1 MAKEDDACSPSVLPS
16 PLSSHSGEIEGGGP
30 CSQKPRLRRRY
41 RIGYALVLAVLML
54 PVSGESLAQGTI
66 VKQVTITNDMFDE
79 DGGRDLYRPV
89 VRFSPE
95 LTVDSVFVL
104 TVGVTGDSA
113 VRGTDYTTPA
123 TTYTMNITTGTT
135 DARQYRPTIPVLP
148 IDNSV
153 REANKVITVTGTLTP
168 PAGYAVMT
176 GTITI
181 VEDDPVAVI
190 LDDVNVD
197 EDVVGGMVTVTA
209 RLSAAAAGAF
219 TVMASTAGGGT
230 ATAGIDY
237 TEVTNHVLNFAGT
250 ANETQTFMVPITI
263 DAIAEG
269 DETFTV
275 SLSGS
280 SRDAVST
287 PGPDATVTIVDDD
300 IATVTLGA
308 SRSVDEGIGTVTL
321 AATLDVAVQGGV
333 TVTVRTVAQIAGA
346 GTASVGTDVD
356 TLTMELIFAE
366 TESGM
371 KTFTAQITDDG
382 IVEGD
387 EIFDIIVSGISRT
400 HVNGSFVMQRITIT
414 DNDVATVTLG
424 DETVDEDVAGGAVT
438 VTMTLDKMVQGGFSV
453 EVSTTDG
460 TATAGS
466 DYDFLSGDQQFFLGD
481 ALNETVRF
489 SVAITDDTETE
500 GPETFGLFLST
511 LLNTT
516 ASVVITSTATVTISD
531 DEAPAPLVGSETVAE
546 NVASGVVTVTV
557 TLPGAAPSP
566 FTVDVSTGG
575 GTATAG
581 SDYTAVTD
589 QTLSFAGTT
598 DETQEFTVTIM
609 NDSLVEGPETF
620 VVSLSNPTG
629 GGAEGIVAT
638 ATATVTITDDDTA
651 TVTLSDATVNEG
663 VGTATVTAT
672 LQVGVPSG
680 FSLTSETANGTAV
693 AASDYTAN
701 ESSDITVFA
710 GTAGETQ
717 EFTVLITDDTIVEAT
732 ETFSLSLSLH
742 SGTTGLLDLTDT
754 ATLTIND
761 NDTATITLGDETVA
775 EDAGT
780 VTVTAT
786 LDTAVQGTGFTV
798 TVSTADGTATIA
810 GGDYTTTTTMLT
822 FAGTA
827 NEEQEFTVAI
837 TDDST
842 VDVAETFTVALSGLT
857 GTTLVDITDGA
868 TVIITDNDTATVTLG
883 DEGVG
888 EGDGMVTVT
897 ATLDTAVQGGFMVTA
912 STTDGSAT
920 AGNDYTTT
928 STVLVFAGMANEMQ
942 EITVPILEDTA
953 TEGAEMFTVGLSG
966 TTSLATITDTATV
979 RISDNEGPTVSF
991 DTVPAVAESGMV
1003 TITARLSGAV
1013 TGGFT
1018 VLVST
1023 ANGTTLAS
1031 DYTAVTDHMLTFAGT
1046 EDETQTFP
1054 VSITA
1059 DEVLEGDETF
1069 TVALSGLAGTTE
1081 TVNLGSAATITIT
1094 DDDMA
1099 AVTLGDA
1106 TVAEDVGTVTVT
1118 ATLDT
1123 LVEGAF
1129 SVMVSTTGGTATAGD
1144 YTTTT
1149 TMLTFAGTAPVGEE
1163 QTFTVAVTDDSTVEG
1178 EETFS
1183 VSLSGLVGGR
1193 AAAEVDLTDTATVTI
1208 TDNDTAAVTL
1218 GNETVDED
1226 AGTVTVTA
1234 TLDNAVQGTGFTV
1247 TVSTAAGTATADSDY
1262 TTTTMML
1269 MFAGTA
1275 DEMQT
1280 FTVPILND
1288 ADAEGGETFT
1298 VSLSTLTG
1306 TTLTVDISSTAT
1318 VTITD
1323 DDVPNVML
1331 ADMTVGEAAGTVT
1344 VTATLDIA
1352 VSGGFMV
1359 NASTADGTTNGAT
1372 AGEDYT
1378 AVTDQTLTFAGTV
1391 GEMQTVVVTILEDT
1405 DIEEDETFSVSLS
1418 TLTGTAV
1425 TVGTSSTATV
1435 TIEDDDRPTITLG
1448 DVTVT
1453 EGDDPMTATVTA
1465 TLDIAV
1471 SGGVTADVSTTDGTA
1486 TAGNDYTT
1494 TSTMVTFTGTAGEMQ
1509 EFTVPILDDEDFE
1522 VEEMFSVTLT
1532 NISVLADINSAT
1544 VTIADDDTPPLSA
1557 GLVLSPTS
1565 VTEGSGST
1573 TIMVTATIAGAGES
1587 VLSDTEVTVTVAGGT
1602 ATAGTDFTAVA
1613 PFTLTLLAGA
1623 SSGTGSFVLAV
1634 TEDEEDDP
1642 TETVTVSATAAGID
1656 FPSSATLTITEAPPL
1671 SAGLVLSPARVTEG
1685 SGSTTIMVT
1694 ATIAGAGESVLSDTE
1709 VTVTVAGGTATEGTD
1724 FTAVAPFT
1732 LTLLAGASSG
1742 TGSFVLMVTDDEE
1755 DDPTETVTVSATAA
1769 GIDFPS
1775 SATLTITEAPPLSAG
1790 LALSPARVAEG
1801 RDPTTIT
1808 VTATIAGTGGSV
1820 LSDTDVTVTVVGGTA
1835 TAGVDFTAVAPFT
1848 FTLAAGDTR
1857 GTGSFVLTV
1866 MEDEEDDP
1874 NETVT
1879 VSATADGI
1887 DFTSSVTLTITEGDI
1902 EAVLEAVVPELAQL
1916 SASSVVDAVAG
1927 RIGRVVA
1934 GISAGPL
1941 VSFSGQPSVATAL
1954 AANEQ
1959 VLNEGGLDW
1968 QEFLGGSSFDL
1979 TLAGTETAAPAA
1991 GGQAASDG
1999 DVGIWASGDYERISS
2014 KDVGPGEDAGL
2025 GEWEGDLFSAH
2036 LGIDRRLSESVLV
2049 GLAVS
2054 WSNGSFEFDDNPA
2067 NNTDSQ
2073 LVALSPYFG
2082 WNSGDG
2088 AGLWVM
2094 AGHGR
2099 GEIEQEDLP
2108 DSKRDITMAM
2118 VAAGG
2123 NQRIVADAEWALDI
2137 RGEVSAAQLETTEAS
2152 GSLAASG
2159 SSVAMTAGV
2168 RRLRLALEAGSS
2180 VQRDSGAQLTRS
2192 VALGIRHDGGDGD
2205 TGLGAELDGELGW
2218 SFLASGVTL
2227 RVTGH
2232 VLLAHAGDLKEWGA
2246 GGLIHYA
2253 PVQAKGRGLS
2263 LRVQPFW
2270 GQAESTP
2277 GQLWEHR
2284 VAELESA
2291 DGDAPEARLVTD
2303 VGWGLPALSGRGL
2316 VTPYSGL
2323 ELSEGGDRVYR
2334 LGSRFETGSVFNID
2348 LAGDRTEKG
2357 GRPEY
2362 GIDLHLRMQW

>member
-113 VRGTDYTTPA
+113 MRGTDYTTPA

-219 TVMASTAGGGT
+219 TVMASTADGT
-230 ATAGIDY
+230 AVAGSDY
-237 TEVTNHVLNFAGT
+237 TTTTTMLNFTGT

-280 SRDAVST
+280 SRAAVST

-516 ASVVITSTATVTISD
+516 ASVVITDTATVTISD

-557 TLPGAAPSP
+557 TLPGAALSA

-581 SDYTAVTD
+581 SDYTAVTN

-754 ATLTIND
+754 ATVTIND

-798 TVSTADGTATIA
+798 TVSTADGTATTA

-857 GTTLVDITDGA
+857 GTTLVNLGPAATIT
-868 TVIITDNDTATVTLG
+868 ITDNETATVTLG

-1023 ANGTTLAS
+1023 TNVSTSLAT
-1031 DYTAVTDHMLTFAGT
+1031 DYTPVTDHMLTFAGT
-1046 EDETQTFP
+1046 EDETQEFM
-1054 VSITA
+1054 VSITT
-1059 DEVLEGDETF
+1059 DEVVEGDETF
-1069 TVALSGLAGTTE
+1069 TVALSGLADTTE
-1081 TVNLGSAATITIT
+1081 TVNLGSPATITIT
-1094 DDDMA
+1094 DDDTGT
-1099 AVTLGDA
+1099 VTLGDV
-1106 TVAEDVGTVTVT
+1106 TVAEDVGTATVT
-1118 ATLDT
+1118 ATLDA
-1123 LVEGAF
+1123 LVEG
-1129 SVMVSTTGGTATAGD
+1129 SVSVTVTTTAGTATAVSD

-1149 TMLTFAGTAPVGEE
+1149 TVLGFNGSPAGETQE
-1163 QTFTVAVTDDSTVEG
+1163 FTVAIIDDSIVEG
-1178 EETFS
+1178 DETFS

-1372 AGEDYT
+1372 AGSDYT

-1602 ATAGTDFTAVA
+1602 AT
-1613 PFTLTLLAGA
+1613 
-1623 SSGTGSFVLAV
+1623 
-1634 TEDEEDDP
+1634 
-1642 TETVTVSATAAGID
+1642 
-1656 FPSSATLTITEAPPL
+1656 
-1671 SAGLVLSPARVTEG
+1671 
-1685 SGSTTIMVT
+1685 
-1694 ATIAGAGESVLSDTE
+1694 
-1709 VTVTVAGGTATEGTD
+1709 EGTD

-1742 TGSFVLMVTDDEE
+1742 TGSFVLMVTDDEV

-1820 LSDTDVTVTVVGGTA
+1820 LSDTDVTVTVAGGSA
-1835 TAGVDFTAVAPFT
+1835 TAGVDFTVVAPFT
-1848 FTLAAGDTR
+1848 LTLLAGASS
-1857 GTGSFVLTV
+1857 GTGSFVLMV
-1866 MEDEEDDP
+1866 MEDEVDDP
-1874 NETVT
+1874 DETVT
-1879 VSATADGI
+1879 VSATASGI
-1887 DFTSSVTLTITEGDI
+1887 NFTSSVTLTITEVGI
-1902 EAVLEAVVPELAQL
+1902 PEALEAVVPELAQL

-1941 VSFSGQPSVATAL
+1941 VSFAGQPSVATAL
-1954 AANEQ
+1954 AANER

-1979 TLAGTETAAPAA
+1979 TLADTETAAPAA
-1991 GGQAASDG
+1991 GGQAASG
-1999 DVGIWASGDYERISS
+1999 GAVGIWASGDYERISS
-2014 KDVGPGEDAGL
+2014 KDAVL
-2025 GEWEGDLFSAH
+2025 GEWDGDLFSAH
-2036 LGIDRRLSESVLV
+2036 LGIDRHLSESVLV

-2054 WSNGSFEFDDNPA
+2054 WSKGSFEIDDDA
-2067 NNTDSQ
+2067 LLNTDSR

-2088 AGLWVM
+2088 VGLWVT

-2099 GEIEQEDLP
+2099 GEIEQKSLV
-2108 DSKRDITMAM
+2108 DSKRDLTMAM

-2123 NQRIVADAEWALDI
+2123 NRTIIADAEWALDI
-2137 RGEVSAAQLETTEAS
+2137 RGEVSAAQLETEA
-2152 GSLAASG
+2152 GG
-2159 SSVAMTAGV
+2159 NFEAMTAEV
-2168 RRLRLALEAGSS
+2168 RRLRLALEAGGATR
-2180 VQRDSGAQLTRS
+2180 RDSGAHLTRS
-2192 VALGIRHDGGDGD
+2192 MALGLRHDGGDGD
-2205 TGLGAELDGELGW
+2205 TGLGAELDGRLGW
-2218 SFLASGVTL
+2218 SLPDSGVTL

-2232 VLLAHAGDLKEWGA
+2232 VLLVPAGDLREWGV
-2246 GGLIHYA
+2246 GGLIHYVPA
-2253 PVQAKGRGLS
+2253 QAKGRGLS
-2263 LRVQPFW
+2263 LRMQPSW
-2270 GQAESTP
+2270 GRAESTP

>member
-1 MAKEDDACSPSVLPS
+1 MAKGDDACSPSMLPS
-16 PLSSHSGEIEGGGP
+16 PLSIPLRGDRGRGSAVQSET
-30 CSQKPRLRRRY
+30 RLWRRY
-41 RIGYALVLAVLML
+41 RIGCALVLAVLL
-54 PVSGESLAQGTI
+54 LSVSGEALAQGVVVRQI
-66 VKQVTITNDMFDE
+66 NITNTSYDE
-79 DGGRDLYRPV
+79 DEGRRSYRPTIS
-89 VRFSPE
+89 FSPE
-95 LTVDSVFVL
+95 LTADSVFTL
-104 TVGVTGDSA
+104 TVGVAGDSA
-113 VRGTDYTTPA
+113 VRGTDYTSSS
-123 TTYTMNITTGTT
+123 TTYTKTITIGDGSA
-135 DARQYRPTIPVLP
+135 DARQYRPTISLTLIP
-148 IDNSV
+148 DSV
-153 REANKVITVTGTLTP
+153 REANKSITITGSLTP
-168 PAGYAVMT
+168 PAGYTVNS
-176 GTITI
+176 GLITI
-181 VEDDPVAVI
+181 VEASPVEVT
-190 LDDVNVD
+190 LDDVDVA
-197 EDVVGGMVTVTA
+197 EDVAGGVLTLTA
-209 RLSAAAAGAF
+209 RLSAAAGGAF
-219 TVMASTAGGGT
+219 TVMASTANGT
-230 ATAGIDY
+230 AVAGSDY
-237 TEVTNHVLNFAGT
+237 TALTNHVLNFAGL
-250 ANETQTFMVPITI
+250 AREPQTFRVLIANN
-263 DAIAEG
+263 AIAEG

-280 SRDAVST
+280 SSTAVTT

-300 IATVTLGA
+300 IATATLGGA
-308 SRSVDEGIGTVTL
+308 DMTVDEDVGTVTI
-321 AATLDVAVQGGV
+321 AVMLDVAVQGGV
-333 TVTVRTVAQIAGA
+333 TITVANVVNAAAGNATEGSDYIISELTEVTFA
-346 GTASVGTDVD
+346 G
-356 TLTMELIFAE
+356 

-371 KTFTAQITDDG
+371 KTFTVPITDDD
-382 IVEGD
+382 IAEGD
-387 EIFDIIVSGISRT
+387 EIIRFDLRSPSRAHVNFSNDSRT
-400 HVNGSFVMQRITIT
+400 ITIT

-516 ASVVITSTATVTISD
+516 ASVVITDTATVTISD

-557 TLPGAAPSP
+557 TLPSAALSA

-581 SDYTAVTD
+581 SDYTAVTN

-629 GGAEGIVAT
+629 GGAGGIVAT
-638 ATATVTITDDDTA
+638 ATATLTITDDDTA

-672 LQVGVPSG
+672 LDVAVPSG
-680 FSLTSETANGTAV
+680 FSLTSDTANGTA
-693 AASDYTAN
+693 AAGSDYTEN
-701 ESSDITVFA
+701 EGSDITVFA

-754 ATLTIND
+754 ATVTIND

-798 TVSTADGTATIA
+798 TVSTADGTATTA

-827 NEEQEFTVAI
+827 SEEETFTVAI

-842 VDVAETFTVALSGLT
+842 VDVAETFSVSLSGLT
-857 GTTLVDITDGA
+857 GTTLVGITDTA
-868 TVIITDNDTATVTLG
+868 TVTITDNETATVTLG

-912 STTDGSAT
+912 STTDGT
-920 AGNDYTTT
+920 ALAGSDYTTT
-928 STVLVFAGMANEMQ
+928 STVLVFAGAANETQ
-942 EITVPILEDTA
+942 EITVPILEDTD

-1023 ANGTTLAS
+1023 TNVSTSLAT
-1031 DYTAVTDHMLTFAGT
+1031 DYTPVTDHMLTFAGT
-1046 EDETQTFP
+1046 EDETQEFM
-1054 VSITA
+1054 VSITT
-1059 DEVLEGDETF
+1059 DEVVEGDETF
-1069 TVALSGLAGTTE
+1069 TVALSGLADTTE
-1081 TVNLGSAATITIT
+1081 TVNLGSPATITIT
-1094 DDDMA
+1094 DDDTGT
-1099 AVTLGDA
+1099 VTLGDV
-1106 TVAEDVGTVTVT
+1106 TVAEDVGTATVT
-1118 ATLDT
+1118 ATLDA
-1123 LVEGAF
+1123 LVEG
-1129 SVMVSTTGGTATAGD
+1129 SVSVTVTTTAGTATAVSD

-1149 TMLTFAGTAPVGEE
+1149 TVLGFNGSPAGET

-1288 ADAEGGETFT
+1288 ADAEGGEMFT

-1372 AGEDYT
+1372 AGSDYT

-1602 ATAGTDFTAVA
+1602 AT
-1613 PFTLTLLAGA
+1613 
-1623 SSGTGSFVLAV
+1623 
-1634 TEDEEDDP
+1634 
-1642 TETVTVSATAAGID
+1642 
-1656 FPSSATLTITEAPPL
+1656 
-1671 SAGLVLSPARVTEG
+1671 
-1685 SGSTTIMVT
+1685 
-1694 ATIAGAGESVLSDTE
+1694 
-1709 VTVTVAGGTATEGTD
+1709 EGTD

-1820 LSDTDVTVTVVGGTA
+1820 LSDTDVTVTVAGGTA

-1848 FTLAAGDTR
+1848 FTLLAGASR
-1857 GTGSFVLTV
+1857 GTGSFVLAVT
-1866 MEDEEDDP
+1866 EDEEDDP

-1879 VSATADGI
+1879 VSATASGI
-1887 DFTSSVTLTITEGDI
+1887 NFTSSVTLTITEGDSV
-1902 EAVLEAVVPELAQL
+1902 AVLEAVVPELAQL

-1991 GGQAASDG
+1991 GGQAASGG

-2014 KDVGPGEDAGL
+2014 KDAGQGEDVGL

-2054 WSNGSFEFDDNPA
+2054 WSKGSFEFDDNPA

-2123 NQRIVADAEWALDI
+2123 NQRIVGDAEWALDI

-2152 GSLAASG
+2152 GSSAASG

-2180 VQRDSGAQLTRS
+2180 VQRDSGARLTRS
-2192 VALGIRHDGGDGD
+2192 AALGIRHDGGDGD

-2218 SFLASGVTL
+2218 SLPDSGVTL

-2232 VLLAHAGDLKEWGA
+2232 VLLVPAGDLREWGA

-2253 PVQAKGRGLS
+2253 PAQAKGRGLS

-2357 GRPEY
+2357 GRPEH

>member
-95 LTVDSVFVL
+95 LTVDSVFVV

-219 TVMASTAGGGT
+219 TVMASTADGT
-230 ATAGIDY
+230 AVAGSDY
-237 TEVTNHVLNFAGT
+237 TTTTTMLNFTGT

-481 ALNETVRF
+481 TLNETVRF

-516 ASVVITSTATVTISD
+516 ASVVITDTATVTISD

-557 TLPGAAPSP
+557 TLPGAALSA

-638 ATATVTITDDDTA
+638 ATATLTITDDDTA

-701 ESSDITVFA
+701 ESSDITAFA

-786 LDTAVQGTGFTV
+786 LDTAVQGTSFTV
-798 TVSTADGTATIA
+798 TVSTADGTATTA

-857 GTTLVDITDGA
+857 GTTLVNLGPAATIT
-868 TVIITDNDTATVTLG
+868 ITDNETATVTLG

-912 STTDGSAT
+912 STTDGT
-920 AGNDYTTT
+920 ALAGSDYTTT
-928 STVLVFAGMANEMQ
+928 STVLVFAGAANETQ
-942 EITVPILEDTA
+942 EITVPILEDTD

-1193 AAAEVDLTDTATVTI
+1193 AAAEVDLTDTATVII

-1218 GNETVDED
+1218 GNEMVDED

-1372 AGEDYT
+1372 AGSDYT

-1602 ATAGTDFTAVA
+1602 AT
-1613 PFTLTLLAGA
+1613 
-1623 SSGTGSFVLAV
+1623 
-1634 TEDEEDDP
+1634 
-1642 TETVTVSATAAGID
+1642 
-1656 FPSSATLTITEAPPL
+1656 
-1671 SAGLVLSPARVTEG
+1671 
-1685 SGSTTIMVT
+1685 
-1694 ATIAGAGESVLSDTE
+1694 
-1709 VTVTVAGGTATEGTD
+1709 EGTD

-1732 LTLLAGASSG
+1732 LTLLAGASRG

-1820 LSDTDVTVTVVGGTA
+1820 LSDTDVTVTVAGGTA

-1848 FTLAAGDTR
+1848 FTLLAGASR
-1857 GTGSFVLTV
+1857 GTGSFVLAVT
-1866 MEDEEDDP
+1866 EDEEDDP

-1879 VSATADGI
+1879 VSATASGI
-1887 DFTSSVTLTITEGDI
+1887 NFTSSVTLTITEGDSV
-1902 EAVLEAVVPELAQL
+1902 AVLEAVVPELAQL

-2014 KDVGPGEDAGL
+2014 KDAGQGEDVGL

-2054 WSNGSFEFDDNPA
+2054 WSKGSFEFDDNPA

-2099 GEIEQEDLP
+2099 GEIEQEDL

-2123 NQRIVADAEWALDI
+2123 NQRIVGDAEWALDI

-2192 VALGIRHDGGDGD
+2192 AALGIRHDGGDGD

-2218 SFLASGVTL
+2218 SLPDSGVTL

-2232 VLLAHAGDLKEWGA
+2232 VLLVPAGDLREWGA
-2246 GGLIHYA
+2246 GGLIYYA
-2253 PVQAKGRGLS
+2253 PAQAKGRGLS

-2357 GRPEY
+2357 GRPEH

>member
-1 MAKEDDACSPSVLPS
+1 MAKGDDACSPSVLPS
-16 PLSSHSGEIEGGGP
+16 PLSIPLRGDRGRGSAVQSET
-30 CSQKPRLRRRY
+30 RLWRRY
-41 RIGYALVLAVLML
+41 RIGCALVLAVLL
-54 PVSGESLAQGTI
+54 LSVSGEALAQGVVVRQI
-66 VKQVTITNDMFDE
+66 NITNTSYDE
-79 DGGRDLYRPV
+79 DEGRRSYRPTIS
-89 VRFSPE
+89 FSPE
-95 LTVDSVFVL
+95 LTADSVFTL
-104 TVGVTGDSA
+104 TVGVAGDSA
-113 VRGTDYTTPA
+113 VRGTDYTSSS
-123 TTYTMNITTGTT
+123 TTYTKTITIGDGSA
-135 DARQYRPTIPVLP
+135 DARQYRPTISLTLIP
-148 IDNSV
+148 DSV
-153 REANKVITVTGTLTP
+153 REANKSITIRGSLTP
-168 PAGYAVMT
+168 PAGYTVNS
-176 GTITI
+176 GLITI
-181 VEDDPVAVI
+181 VEASPVEVT
-190 LDDVNVD
+190 LDDVDVA
-197 EDVVGGMVTVTA
+197 EDVAGGVLTLTA
-209 RLSAAAAGAF
+209 RLSAAAGGAF
-219 TVMASTAGGGT
+219 TVMASTANGT
-230 ATAGIDY
+230 AVAGSDY
-237 TEVTNHVLNFAGT
+237 TALTNHVLNFAGL
-250 ANETQTFMVPITI
+250 AREPQTFRVLIANN
-263 DAIAEG
+263 AIAEG

-280 SRDAVST
+280 SSTAVTT

-300 IATVTLGA
+300 IATATLGGA
-308 SRSVDEGIGTVTL
+308 DMTVDEDVGTVTI
-321 AATLDVAVQGGV
+321 AVMLDVAVQGGV
-333 TVTVRTVAQIAGA
+333 TITVANVVNAAAGNATEGSDYIISELTEVTFA
-346 GTASVGTDVD
+346 G
-356 TLTMELIFAE
+356 

-371 KTFTAQITDDG
+371 KTFTVPITDDD
-382 IVEGD
+382 IAEGD
-387 EIFDIIVSGISRT
+387 EIIRFDLRSPSRAHVNFSNDSRT
-400 HVNGSFVMQRITIT
+400 ITIT

-466 DYDFLSGDQQFFLGD
+466 DYDFLSGDQQFFLGNT
-481 ALNETVRF
+481 LNETVRF

-516 ASVVITSTATVTISD
+516 ASVVITDTATVTISD

-557 TLPGAAPSP
+557 TLPSAALSA

-581 SDYTAVTD
+581 SDYTAVTN

-629 GGAEGIVAT
+629 GGTGGIVAT
-638 ATATVTITDDDTA
+638 ATATLTITDDDTA

-672 LQVGVPSG
+672 LDVAVPSG
-680 FSLTSETANGTAV
+680 FSLTSDTANGTA
-693 AASDYTAN
+693 AAGSDYTEN
-701 ESSDITVFA
+701 EGSDITAFA

-754 ATLTIND
+754 ATVTIND

-798 TVSTADGTATIA
+798 TVSTADGTATTA

-827 NEEQEFTVAI
+827 SEEETFTVAI

-842 VDVAETFTVALSGLT
+842 VDVAETFSVSLSGLT
-857 GTTLVDITDGA
+857 GTTLVGITDTA
-868 TVIITDNDTATVTLG
+868 TVTITDNDTATVTLA

-1023 ANGTTLAS
+1023 AIGTALTS

-1046 EDETQTFP
+1046 ADETETFM
-1054 VSITA
+1054 VSITS
-1059 DEVLEGDETF
+1059 DEIVEGDETF
-1069 TVALSGLAGTTE
+1069 TVALSGLDGTTE
-1081 TVNLGSAATITIT
+1081 TVNLGPAATITIT
-1094 DDDMA
+1094 DDDTA
-1099 AVTLGDA
+1099 TVTLGDA
-1106 TVAEDVGTVTVT
+1106 TVAEDVGMATIT
-1118 ATLDT
+1118 ATLDKV
-1123 LVEGAF
+1123 VEGTF
-1129 SVMVSTTGGTATAGD
+1129 SVMVSTTDGTATTAAGD

-1149 TMLTFAGTAPVGEE
+1149 TMLSFTGNPAGEE
-1163 QTFTVAVTDDSTVEG
+1163 QEFTVMIADDSVVEG
-1178 EETFS
+1178 DETFS
-1183 VSLSGLVGGR
+1183 VSLSGLGGGSATAR
-1193 AAAEVDLTDTATVTI
+1193 IVITDTATITI

-1226 AGTVTVTA
+1226 VAGGMVTVTA
-1234 TLDNAVQGTGFTV
+1234 TLDNEVQGTGFTV
-1247 TVSTAAGTATADSDY
+1247 TVSTTDGTATTAGGDY
-1262 TTTTMML
+1262 TTTTTML
-1269 MFAGTA
+1269 TFAGTA
-1275 DEMQT
+1275 GETETFMVAVANDAEAEGDEM
-1280 FTVPILND
+1280 
-1288 ADAEGGETFT
+1288 FT

-1306 TTLTVDISSTAT
+1306 TTLTVVITSTAT

-1331 ADMTVGEAAGTVT
+1331 ADVTVGEAAGTVT

-1359 NASTADGTTNGAT
+1359 NASTADGSTNGAT

-1378 AVTDQTLTFAGTV
+1378 AVSGQTLTFAGTV
-1391 GEMQTVVVTILEDT
+1391 GEMQTVEVTILEDT
-1405 DIEEDETFSVSLS
+1405 DIEVDETFSVSLS

-1435 TIEDDDRPTITLG
+1435 TIEDDDMPTITLG
-1448 DVTVT
+1448 DATVT
-1453 EGDDPMTATVTA
+1453 EGADPMTVTLTA

-1471 SGGVTADVSTTDGTA
+1471 TGGLTADVSTTDGTA
-1486 TAGNDYTT
+1486 TAGSDYTT
-1494 TSTMVTFTGTAGEMQ
+1494 TSTMLTFAGTTAGETQ
-1509 EFTVPILDDEDFE
+1509 EFTVPILDDEVFE
-1522 VEEMFSVTLT
+1522 MEEMFSVTLT
-1532 NISVLADINSAT
+1532 NISVSADINPAM
-1544 VTIADDDTPPLSA
+1544 VTITDDDMPLLSA
-1557 GLVLSPTS
+1557 GLALSPTS

-1573 TIMVTATIAGAGES
+1573 TIMVTATIEGAGMSVES
-1587 VLSDTEVTVTVAGGT
+1587 ETEVTVTVAGGT

-1623 SSGTGSFVLAV
+1623 SSGTGSFVL
-1634 TEDEEDDP
+1634 
-1642 TETVTVSATAAGID
+1642 
-1656 FPSSATLTITEAPPL
+1656 
-1671 SAGLVLSPARVTEG
+1671 
-1685 SGSTTIMVT
+1685 
-1694 ATIAGAGESVLSDTE
+1694 
-1709 VTVTVAGGTATEGTD
+1709 
-1724 FTAVAPFT
+1724 
-1732 LTLLAGASSG
+1732 
-1742 TGSFVLMVTDDEE
+1742 MVTDDEE
-1755 DDPTETVTVSATAA
+1755 DDPTETVMVSATAA
-1769 GIDFPS
+1769 GIDFS
-1775 SATLTITEAPPLSAG
+1775 SSVTLTITEAPPLSAE
-1790 LALSPARVAEG
+1790 LDLSPARVAEG
-1801 RDPTTIT
+1801 SGSTTIM

-1820 LSDTDVTVTVVGGTA
+1820 LSDTDVTVTVAGGSA

-1848 FTLAAGDTR
+1848 FTLLAGASS
-1857 GTGSFVLTV
+1857 GTGSFVLAV
-1866 MEDEEDDP
+1866 MEDEVDDP
-1874 NETVT
+1874 DETVT
-1879 VSATADGI
+1879 VSATASGI
-1887 DFTSSVTLTITEGDI
+1887 NFTSSMTLTII
-1902 EAVLEAVVPELAQL
+1902 EVGIPEVIEAVVPELAQL

-1941 VSFSGQPSVATAL
+1941 VSFAGQPSVATAL

-1959 VLNEGGLDW
+1959 VLNEGGPDW

-1991 GGQAASDG
+1991 GGQAASG
-1999 DVGIWASGDYERISS
+1999 GAVGIWASGDYERISS
-2014 KDVGPGEDAGL
+2014 KDAVL
-2025 GEWEGDLFSAH
+2025 GEWDGDLFSAH
-2036 LGIDRRLSESVLV
+2036 LGIDRHLSESVLV

-2054 WSNGSFEFDDNPA
+2054 WSKGSFEFDDTPQH
-2067 NNTDSQ
+2067 NTDSR

-2088 AGLWVM
+2088 VGLWVT
-2094 AGHGR
+2094 ASHGR
-2099 GEIEQEDLP
+2099 GETEQEALNSKQDL
-2108 DSKRDITMAM
+2108 TMAM

-2123 NQRIVADAEWALDI
+2123 NRTIIADAEWALDI

-2159 SSVAMTAGV
+2159 SSVAMTAEV
-2168 RRLRLALEAGSS
+2168 RRLRLALEAGGATR
-2180 VQRDSGAQLTRS
+2180 RDSGAHLTRS
-2192 VALGIRHDGGDGD
+2192 LALGLRHDGGDGD

-2218 SFLASGVTL
+2218 SLPDSGVTL

-2232 VLLAHAGDLKEWGA
+2232 VLLVPAGDLREWGV